1 MSDFGNNPCS
11 NVGNISPVL
20 GTEAGLSAE
29 IRRLWGAHQKSRV
42 SISRGREELN
52 VLRRQ
57 LAEKLH
63 RMKAVLVG
71 TGRAGGWAA
80 FLRINSLPRAT
91 ADRLVA
97 RHEASL
103 YPAENRLTEP
113 FLEPTEEEI
122 RGLVRRLIPKLHR
135 YLVDG
140 GAVDRLF
147 AELNLQIPRDG
158 FGQPEVTFAP

>member
-1 MSDFGNNPCS
+1 MIDSVEKFEVNADDPEVACQPETQLTADIACLWS
-11 NVGNISPVL
+11 AHKEAKATVGK
-20 GTEAGLSAE
+20 T
-29 IRRLWGAHQKSRV
+29 
-42 SISRGREELN
+42 REELKL
-52 VLRRQ
+52 LRAQ
-57 LAEKLH
+57 LSEKLH
-63 RMKAVLVG
+63 ALKTLLAR
-71 TGRAGGWAA
+71 TGRSGGWAA
-80 FLRINSLPRAT
+80 FLRSHALPRAT